1 MELTLND
8 FVLTILFGSLIGVA
22 LIGMVSR
29 FFHWRSERR
38 LKRMVTVCRLCG
50 HVFLNSEN
58 ADLVECK
65 ACHAMNCRNGNG
77 KLG

>member
-1 MELTLND
+1 MEFSLND
-8 FVLTILFGSLIGVA
+8 FVTAVLLASLVAVA

-29 FFHWRSERR
+29 ILHWQSERR

-50 HVFLNSEN
+50 EVFLNREN
-58 ADLVECK
+58 ADLLECK
-65 ACHAMNCRNGNG
+65 ACHAVNCRNGNG